1 MRRTASGLR
10 LGTLGGAPVVVG
22 WTWLLIAAVVL
33 LLFGPSLQRADPT
46 LGWRAYA
53 VAGGYVLVLAVSVL
67 VHELAH
73 AAVGAA
79 HGSRPQEI
87 ALSLWGGH
95 TQFARAVDR
104 PLGSVLTA
112 LAGPAANLLLA
123 GLAGA
128 AGTLVEPGTVTALL
142 LAMAATANLLLAAFN
157 ALPGLPLD
165 GGRMVESAVWAA
177 TGSRSAGTVAAGWS
191 GRILAAALIIGAVT
205 LPLLSDARPGLGVLA
220 LTVLVGL
227 SLYRGAGEAIAAGRW
242 QGRASGIA
250 LADLMLRAEVLA
262 PDATVADAEA
272 ALRTPGTA
280 VVVAPRPGD
289 GDAPT
294 APAVVDVQALARVPQ
309 ARRRLTPVT
318 AVAAALP
325 AGAVLRPGTDPDS
338 GPDLIDRLAA
348 TDTAVWAVTRPD
360 GTVQGILAR
369 TAVLNALERTPPRH
383 RRRTPT

>member
-1 MRRTASGLR
+1 MRRSASGLR

-33 LLFGPSLQRADPT
+33 LLFGPSLLRADPS

-123 GLAGA
+123 GLATA
-128 AGTLVEPGTVTALL
+128 AGALVEPGTVTALL

-191 GRILAAALIIGAVT
+191 GRVLAAALIIGAVA
-205 LPLLSDARPGLGVLA
+205 LPLLSDARPELWLLA

-227 SLYRGAGEAIAAGRW
+227 SLYRGAGEAIAAGHW
-242 QGRASGIA
+242 QARATGIT
-250 LADLMLRAEVLA
+250 LADLMLRAQVLA

-280 VVVAPRPGD
+280 VVVAPRPGA

-309 ARRRLTPVT
+309 ARRGLTPVT

-325 AGAVLRPGTDPDS
+325 DGAVLRPGTDPDS

-360 GTVQGILAR
+360 GTVQGILPRA
-369 TAVLNALERTPPRH
+369 AVLNALEHTPLRH
-383 RRRTPT
+383 RRRSPK

>member
-1 MRRTASGLR
+1 MTRTSAGLR
-10 LGTLGGAPVVVG
+10 LGTLGGAPIVVG
-22 WTWLLIAAVVL
+22 WTWLLIGAAVL
-33 LLFGPSLQRADPT
+33 LLFGPSLQRADPS
-46 LGWRAYA
+46 LGWSAYA

-79 HGSRPQEI
+79 HGSRPEAI
-87 ALSLWGGH
+87 ELSLWGGH
-95 TQFARAVDR
+95 TQFVRAVER

-112 LAGPAANLLLA
+112 LAGPAANLVLG
-123 GLAGA
+123 GLAHA
-128 AGTLVEPGTVTALL
+128 AGSLAAPGTVTSLL
-142 LAMAATANLLLAAFN
+142 LTMAATANLLLAAFN

-177 TGSRSAGTVAAGWS
+177 TGSRARGTVAAGWV
-191 GRILAAALIIGAVT
+191 GRLLAAALVLGALAV
-205 LPLLSDARPGLGVLA
+205 PLLTDARPGLWVVA

-242 QGRASGIA
+242 QDRASRITV
-250 LADLMLRAEVLA
+250 AELLVPAVVLA
-262 PDATVADAEA
+262 PEATVADAEA

-280 VVVAPRPGD
+280 VVVGPAPGE
-289 GDAPT
+289 GTTTA
-294 APAVVDVQALARVPQ
+294 APAVVDVQAVFRVPQ
-309 ARRRLTPVT
+309 ARRGLTPVT

-325 AGAVLRPGTDPDS
+325 ASAVLRLGTDPDS

-360 GTVQGILAR
+360 GRVQGILPRA
-369 TAVLNALERTPPRH
+369 AVLNALEHTPPRH
-383 RRRTPT
+383 RRRTPK

>member
-1 MRRTASGLR
+1 MTRTSAGLR
-10 LGTLGGAPVVVG
+10 LGTLGGAPIVVG
-22 WTWLLIAAVVL
+22 WSWLLIGAAVL
-33 LLFGPSLQRADPT
+33 LLFGPSLQRADPS
-46 LGWRAYA
+46 LGWSAYA

-79 HGSRPQEI
+79 HGSRPEAI
-87 ALSLWGGH
+87 ELSLWGGH
-95 TQFARAVDR
+95 TQFVRAVDR

-112 LAGPAANLLLA
+112 LAGPAANLVLA
-123 GLAGA
+123 GLAHA
-128 AGTLVEPGTVTALL
+128 AGSLAAPGTVTSLL
-142 LAMAATANLLLAAFN
+142 LTMVATANLLLAAFN

-177 TGSRSAGTVAAGWS
+177 TGSRARGTVAAGWV
-191 GRILAAALIIGAVT
+191 GRLLAAALVLGALAV
-205 LPLLSDARPGLGVLA
+205 PLLTDARPGLWVVA

-242 QGRASGIA
+242 QDRAARITV
-250 LADLMLRAEVLA
+250 AELLVPAVVLA
-262 PDATVADAEA
+262 PEATVADAEA

-280 VVVAPRPGD
+280 VVVGPAPGE
-289 GDAPT
+289 GTTTA
-294 APAVVDVQALARVPQ
+294 APAVVDVQAVSRVPQ
-309 ARRRLTPVT
+309 ARRGLTPVT

-325 AGAVLRPGTDPDS
+325 ASAVLRLGTDPDS

-360 GTVQGILAR
+360 GRVQGILPRA
-369 TAVLNALERTPPRH
+369 AVLNALEHTPPRH
-383 RRRTPT
+383 RRRTPK

>member
-10 LGTLGGAPVVVG
+10 LGTLGGVPVVVG

-142 LAMAATANLLLAAFN
+142 LTMAATANLLLAAFN

-191 GRILAAALIIGAVT
+191 GRILAAALIIGAVA
-205 LPLLSDARPGLGVLA
+205 LPLLSDARPGFGVLA

-289 GDAPT
+289 GDVPT